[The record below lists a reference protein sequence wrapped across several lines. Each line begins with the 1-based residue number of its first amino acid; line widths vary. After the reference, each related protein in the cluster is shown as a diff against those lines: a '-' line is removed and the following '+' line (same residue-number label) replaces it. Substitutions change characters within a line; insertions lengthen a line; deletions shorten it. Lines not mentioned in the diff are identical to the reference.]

1 MNDSAMNDGG
11 TVTRCAHRL
20 TDLDGLVLAEHD
32 PHRAFYAASTI
43 KLHVLL
49 AALGWEAG
57 AGRDSGTGWQ
67 EAGNGPTPV
76 RPALD
81 RAATVPATRTFS
93 GADGHRFTLHG
104 DHLDPTHPAD
114 GTPITV
120 GELLMRMIDRSSNE
134 ATDTIITLLGSV
146 QEKAKGPTHGDGGSG
161 GDGDGSGAPGAG
173 LRTVGRVISA
183 MGLAGTR
190 VERLIGDDVA
200 TGRGLTNETSA
211 ADLATT
217 MATIV
222 RGDGLTGDAHALA
235 LDALRSQRIPV
246 ITSVLRP
253 GVDHGSKSG
262 EVDGIRHD
270 VAFTGDR
277 ILAVLTSGYAEDE
290 ANAVIRDLAR
300 RLLPRDVVTD

>member
-1 MNDSAMNDGG
+1 MNDSAMNDSAMNDGG

-49 AALGWEAG
+49 AALGWSPEG
-57 AGRDSGTGWQ
+57 AEDGTP
-67 EAGNGPTPV
+67 A

-81 RAATVPATRTFS
+81 LGRTVPATRTFRGVS
-93 GADGHRFTLHG
+93 GGEFTLTG

-120 GELLMRMIDRSSNE
+120 GELLTRMIDRSSNE
-134 ATDTIITLLGSV
+134 ATDTIITLLG
-146 QEKAKGPTHGDGGSG
+146 GGDPGDG
-161 GDGDGSGAPGAG
+161 
-173 LRTVGRVISA
+173 LRAVGRVIRDL
-183 MGLAGTR
+183 GLTGTR

-270 VAFTGDR
+270 VAFAGDR

-290 ANAVIRDLAR
+290 ANTVIRDLAR